1 MDIDVRAIIARLC
14 VYWQVSSYKALAIK
28 LGVGKSTPS
37 AWITKNHIP
46 LKECLDTVEAF
57 GCSLDELILGIKR
70 ESVNDQ
76 TMISAIKEGLSGA
89 YELELIPKPDA
100 KSAQA
105 VAILAVKAYKNKE
118 KNKEGADTD
127 NTD

>member
-1 MDIDVRAIIARLC
+1 MGLEVRLIIARLC
-14 VYWQVSSYKALAIK
+14 TYWQVSSYKALAVK

-37 AWITKNHIP
+37 AWITKQHIP
-46 LKECLDTVEAF
+46 LKECLDTVEKF

-76 TMISAIKEGLSGA
+76 TMISAIKEGLGAA

-105 VAILAVKAYKNKE
+105 VAILAVKAYKK
-118 KNKEGADTD
+118 KEGTDADGSTD
-127 NTD
+127 